1 MLRPFVVLQNQA
13 QGIVPEFSAMLAAM
27 DRFNTPWRVTAAAI
41 YTAPSDS
48 RVFGSLDIDVTDA
61 RHFMDGKRKSGVKIT
76 MVHIATAVVAR
87 AVAFDVPELNCFI
100 RRGSVIGRKRLNV
113 MVPVMLGGQAGMSSV
128 LVNDAHAR
136 TVSDLAADIR
146 QQAQK
151 SRGGEES
158 KASQNKYLLNKIP
171 WPFRRAVFKLLK
183 WLAVDLGV
191 ELRRLGLTSDS
202 FGSFILSDIGS
213 FGLTSG
219 MAALFPAA
227 KIPAVIIMGKMED
240 KPVVRNGEVVIR
252 TILPLTGTFD
262 HRIVDGMQ
270 IGKLGRAIHRNFARP
285 EWLDEVPTD
294 DLTDCLFGSG

>member
-1 MLRPFVVLQNQA
+1 
-13 QGIVPEFSAMLAAM
+13 M

-48 RVFGSLDIDVTDA
+48 RVYGSLDIDVTDA
-61 RHFMDGKRKSGVKIT
+61 KRFMDEQRRSGVKIT
-76 MVHIATAVVAR
+76 MVHLTTAVLAR

-100 RRGSVIGRKRLNV
+100 RRGKVIGRERLNV
-113 MVPVMLGGQAGMSSV
+113 MVPVMLDGQSGVTSV

-136 TVSDLAADIR
+136 PVADLAEDIR
-146 QQAQK
+146 ALAQK
-151 SRGGEES
+151 SRGGSES
-158 KASQNKYLLNKIP
+158 KASRNKYLLNKVP
-171 WPFRRAVFKLLK
+171 WPFRRAVFKFLK
-183 WLAVDLGV
+183 WLSVDLGI
-191 ELRRLGLTSDS
+191 ELRPLGLSSDS
-202 FGSFILSDIGS
+202 FGSFIVSDIGS
-213 FGLTSG
+213 FGLTTG

-240 KPVVRNGEVVIR
+240 KPVVRDGEIVVR

-285 EWLDEVPTD
+285 EWLAEIPKKE
-294 DLTDCLFGSG
+294 LADCLFESGHTL

>member
-1 MLRPFVVLQNQA
+1 
-13 QGIVPEFSAMLAAM
+13 M

-48 RVFGSLDIDVTDA
+48 RVYGSLDIDVTDA
-61 RHFMDGKRKSGVKIT
+61 KRFMDEKRKSGTKIT
-76 MVHIATAVVAR
+76 MVHLTTAVLAR

-100 RRGSVIGRKRLNV
+100 RRGRVVGRKRLNV
-113 MVPVMLGGQAGMSSV
+113 MIPVMLDSQSGVTSV
-128 LVNDAHAR
+128 IINDAHAR
-136 TVSDLAADIR
+136 PVSDLAAEIR
-146 QQAQK
+146 ELARN
-151 SRGGEES
+151 SRSGEES
-158 KASQNKYLLNKIP
+158 KASKNKYLLNKIP
-171 WPFRRAVFKLLK
+171 WPLRRAVFKLLK
-183 WLAVDLGV
+183 WLTVDLGL
-191 ELRRLGLTSDS
+191 ELRRLGLSSDS
-202 FGSFILSDIGS
+202 FGSFIVSDIGS

-240 KPVVRNGEVVIR
+240 KPVVRDGEIVIR

-285 EWLDEVPTD
+285 QWLDEMPTEE
-294 DLTDCLFGSG
+294 LTDCLFKSG